1 MTPQHVETLR
11 ATWQKVLPIGDTAAR
26 LFYNRLFEI
35 DPAAEQL
42 FAGTDMALQR
52 QKLLQTLNAAI
63 GGLDNLEGLAP
74 VLQDLGRRHADYGVS
89 DSHYDSVGAALLW
102 ALEQGLGDDWTPE
115 AKDAW
120 TTAYGLIAETM
131 RAAAEQQAAR
141 A

>member
-1 MTPQHVETLR
+1 
-11 ATWQKVLPIGDTAAR
+11 

-115 AKDAW
+115 AKEAW

-131 RAAAEQQAAR
+131 RAAADQQAAR
-141 A
+141 ASAQ